1 LIFIRDS
8 PDRQERNVE
17 LFLLSFI
24 PLFVAIDVLG
34 VLPLF
39 VGLVESIDERRRRLI
54 IIEATLA
61 AFMISLLFLIAGKLI
76 FSFLGITESDFRVG
90 GGIILLVLS
99 IKDLLFTK
107 EGSRNPGTSIG
118 IVPIGIPLIMGPAAL
133 TTVIILVDSYGYLWT
148 IISLVANMLIVFF
161 VFMQAGLIH
170 RAMGQAG
177 SKAVGKVASLLLAG
191 IAVMMVRSGIAVM
204 AKNF

>member
-1 LIFIRDS
+1 
-8 PDRQERNVE
+8 VE
-17 LFLLSFI
+17 SFFLSFI
-24 PLFVAIDVLG
+24 PLFVAIDVIG

-39 VGLVESIDERRRRLI
+39 VGLVESIDEKRRRVI
-54 IIEATLA
+54 IIEATFA

-107 EGSRNPGTSIG
+107 EGSRSPGTSIG
-118 IVPIGIPLIMGPAAL
+118 VVPIGIPLIMGPAAL

-161 VFMQAGLIH
+161 VFRQAGFIH

-177 SKAVGKVASLLLAG
+177 SKAVGKVASLLLAA
-191 IAVMMVRSGIAVM
+191 IAVMMIRSGIAVM
-204 AKNF
+204 VKNF